1 MNIALDILGATAS
14 VALAGGFAAA
24 TRARRA
30 ALKAPRDEGAESA
43 ETKAGPLAG
52 TARFCA
58 AAAAGALVGVGI
70 ATVNPGSVPGIAP
83 AFCGLLAASAAF
95 DFETRTIPLELLGA
109 MVAFGVVGCPSGI
122 LTGVIAA
129 AAVAA
134 TTYAAS
140 MVGAEACG
148 KDVFGLGDVLLV
160 AAIAP
165 MVAGGAHSV
174 QAALVALTIELLAV
188 LLWMKKTGND
198 HFAPFAP
205 LTLLPVACA
214 LLVG

>member
-1 MNIALDILGATAS
+1 MDIALNILGATAS

-30 ALKAPRDEGAESA
+30 ALKAPRDEGAKSA
-43 ETKAGPLAG
+43 EAKAGPLAG

-58 AAAAGALVGVGI
+58 AAAAGALAGVGI
-70 ATVNPGSVPGIAP
+70 ATVNPGTVPGI
-83 AFCGLLAASAAF
+83 
-95 DFETRTIPLELLGA
+95 
-109 MVAFGVVGCPSGI
+109 
-122 LTGVIAA
+122 IAA

-140 MVGAEACG
+140 MVGAKACG
-148 KDVFGLGDVLLV
+148 RCVFGLGDVLLV

-165 MVAGGAHSV
+165 MVAGAV
-174 QAALVALTIELLAV
+174 LTVELIAV

-205 LTLLPVACA
+205 LALLPVACA

>member
-1 MNIALDILGATAS
+1 MDIALNILGATAS

-30 ALKAPRDEGAESA
+30 ALKAPRDEGAEGA

-58 AAAAGALVGVGI
+58 AAAAGALCGVGI
-70 ATVNPGSVPGIAP
+70 ATVNPGTVPGIAP

-109 MVAFGVVGCPSGI
+109 MVAFGVLGCPSGI
-122 LTGVIAA
+122 LTGIIAA
-129 AAVAA
+129 AGAAAV
-134 TTYAAS
+134 TYAAS
-140 MVGAEACG
+140 MVGAKACG
-148 KDVFGLGDVLLV
+148 RCVFGLGDVLLV

-165 MVAGGAHSV
+165 MVAGTHSV
-174 QAALVALTIELLAV
+174 QAALAVLTVELLAV

-205 LTLLPVACA
+205 LALLPVACA

>member
-1 MNIALDILGATAS
+1 MDIALNILGATAS

-30 ALKAPRDEGAESA
+30 ALKASSKEGAKSA

-58 AAAAGALVGVGI
+58 AAAAGALAGVGI
-70 ATVNPGSVPGIAP
+70 ATVNPGTVPGIAP

-109 MVAFGVVGCPSGI
+109 MVAFGVLGCPSGI
-122 LTGVIAA
+122 LTGIIAAIAA
-129 AAVAA
+129 AAV
-134 TTYAAS
+134 TYAAS
-140 MVGAEACG
+140 MVGAKACG

-165 MVAGGAHSV
+165 MVAGGATSIR
-174 QAALVALTIELLAV
+174 AALAVLTVELLAV

-205 LTLLPVACA
+205 LALLPVACA